1 MALSPDIHLSVDELV
16 LDGVEPDD
24 PLVHESLAQ
33 ALGPALAAQGL
44 EGHAGQVTAATSAA
58 VAREVST

>member
-1 MALSPDIHLSVDELV
+1 VALSPDLHISVDELV
-16 LDGVEPDD
+16 LDGVEPEDA
-24 PLVHESLAQ
+24 LVQESLAQ

-44 EGHAGQVTAATSAA
+44 EAHAGQITAATSAA

>member
-1 MALSPDIHLSVDELV
+1 MALSRDIHISVEELV

-24 PLVHESLAQ
+24 ELVQESLAQ
-33 ALGPALAAQGL
+33 ELWPALAAQGL
-44 EGHAGQVTAATSAA
+44 EAHTGQVTAATSAA

>member
-1 MALSPDIHLSVDELV
+1 VALSSDLRLDVDELV

-33 ALGPALAAQGL
+33 ALGPALAEHGL
-44 EGHAGQVTAATSAA
+44 QAETGRVAAATSAA
-58 VAREVST
+58 VAQEAST

>member
-1 MALSPDIHLSVDELV
+1 VDELV
-16 LDGVEPDD
+16 LDGVEPEDA
-24 PLVHESLAQ
+24 LVQESLAQ

-44 EGHAGQVTAATSAA
+44 EAHAGQVTTATSAA